1 MLEGVHKYTKIGFT
15 MGIKIGSDIEK
26 SGWITYLLV
35 MMRVRLLQKIDLQK
49 FTDRN
54 LFKNERA

>member
-1 MLEGVHKYTKIGFT
+1 